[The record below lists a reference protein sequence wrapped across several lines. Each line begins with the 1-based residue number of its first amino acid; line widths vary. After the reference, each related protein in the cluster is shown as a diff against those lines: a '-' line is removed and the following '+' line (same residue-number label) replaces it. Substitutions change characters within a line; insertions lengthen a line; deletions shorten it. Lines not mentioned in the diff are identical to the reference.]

1 MTGPGL
7 DRGIVFQ
14 QYALLPWRTARK
26 NIEFGLEAKGLPAAE
41 RRRRAEQYLEL
52 VGLQGFADRY
62 PHELS
67 GGMKQRVAIARS
79 LAFDPEVLLMDEP
92 FAALDAQTR
101 ESLQDELL
109 RIWQA
114 TGKTILFIT
123 HGIDE
128 ALYLGQRV
136 AVLTSRP
143 GRIKKIV
150 DVDIDR
156 STDDIRSSEGFRAQ
170 RTTSGRFCTTRWN
183 VPGPRRFKMSS
194 AVAVAPVTPH
204 VEASADVPATTQPAH
219 RARRLPAL
227 AWRLLRPTVVV
238 AAFLALWEVAP
249 RTGLVDKV
257 FLPPFSEVVGAWFT
271 LLGNGQLA
279 ENVSASLSRALAGLA
294 VAIVVS
300 IPLGVAIAWYRPV
313 ADFLNPILE
322 LFRNTAALALLPV
335 FILILGIGE
344 TSKVALVIYAASF
357 PILLNT
363 ISGVRTVD
371 PLLIKSARSL
381 GLSPVRLF
389 QKVIL
394 PAAVPT
400 IFTGLRMAAA
410 SSILVL
416 IAAEMVGA
424 KAGLGYLITASQ
436 LNFQIPNMYA
446 GIVTIAL
453 VGVIF
458 NGIVVAIEGR
468 LSGWRATT

>member
-1 MTGPGL
+1 
-7 DRGIVFQ
+7 
-14 QYALLPWRTARK
+14 
-26 NIEFGLEAKGLPAAE
+26 
-41 RRRRAEQYLEL
+41 
-52 VGLQGFADRY
+52 
-62 PHELS
+62 
-67 GGMKQRVAIARS
+67 
-79 LAFDPEVLLMDEP
+79 
-92 FAALDAQTR
+92 
-101 ESLQDELL
+101 
-109 RIWQA
+109 
-114 TGKTILFIT
+114 
-123 HGIDE
+123 
-128 ALYLGQRV
+128 
-136 AVLTSRP
+136 
-143 GRIKKIV
+143 
-150 DVDIDR
+150 
-156 STDDIRSSEGFRAQ
+156 
-170 RTTSGRFCTTRWN
+170 
-183 VPGPRRFKMSS
+183 MSS
-194 AVAVAPVTPH
+194 AIAEAPVDTVAEPPTETPGAL
-204 VEASADVPATTQPAH
+204 EPDRRT
-219 RARRLPAL
+219 RRLRAVT
-227 AWRLLRPTVVV
+227 WRLLRPVVVV
-238 AAFLALWEVAP
+238 AAFLVLWETAP
-249 RTGLVDKV
+249 RIGLVDKV
-257 FLPPFSEVVGAWFT
+257 FLPPFSEVVSAWFA
-271 LLGNGQLA
+271 LIGNGQLW
-279 ENVSASLSRALAGLA
+279 EHVSASLSRALAGLA

-313 ADFLNPILE
+313 AEFLNPILE

-344 TSKVALVIYAASF
+344 TSKVALVIYAAAF

-381 GLSPVRLF
+381 GLSPIRLF

-458 NGIVVAIEGR
+458 NGIVVAIERR
-468 LSGWRATT
+468 LSRWRATT

>member
-1 MTGPGL
+1 
-7 DRGIVFQ
+7 
-14 QYALLPWRTARK
+14 
-26 NIEFGLEAKGLPAAE
+26 
-41 RRRRAEQYLEL
+41 
-52 VGLQGFADRY
+52 
-62 PHELS
+62 
-67 GGMKQRVAIARS
+67 
-79 LAFDPEVLLMDEP
+79 
-92 FAALDAQTR
+92 
-101 ESLQDELL
+101 
-109 RIWQA
+109 
-114 TGKTILFIT
+114 
-123 HGIDE
+123 
-128 ALYLGQRV
+128 
-136 AVLTSRP
+136 
-143 GRIKKIV
+143 
-150 DVDIDR
+150 
-156 STDDIRSSEGFRAQ
+156 
-170 RTTSGRFCTTRWN
+170 
-183 VPGPRRFKMSS
+183 MSS

-204 VEASADVPATTQPAH
+204 VEASADVPATTQPA
-219 RARRLPAL
+219 RGARRLPAL